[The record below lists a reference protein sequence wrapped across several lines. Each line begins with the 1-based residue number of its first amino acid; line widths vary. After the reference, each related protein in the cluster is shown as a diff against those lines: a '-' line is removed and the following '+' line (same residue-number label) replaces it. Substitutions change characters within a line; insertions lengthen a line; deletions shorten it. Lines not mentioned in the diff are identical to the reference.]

1 MNTRLANF
9 LSVALHPLLMPTILF
24 LLILFIA
31 PIPLG
36 AEPLELLMKLAVVGF
51 VFIYTFVLPAYFVYL
66 MKRWGLISS
75 LKLENLKDRR
85 LPYFVTSII
94 YTALG
99 YFLYSKNSMLFPC
112 GYILWSIAAVIL
124 CLGIISLWWQISAH
138 AAGVGGMIGALAG
151 ILVQLGEQ
159 NLFFPLLFMV
169 ILSGYVI
176 SARLALN
183 AHTPAQVGAGFL
195 LGLGISLASIFMLF

>member
-24 LLILFIA
+24 LLLLFIA
-31 PIPLG
+31 PAPLG
-36 AEPLELLMKLAVVGF
+36 AESLEMLMKLAVVGF
-51 VFIYTFVLPAYFVYL
+51 VFIYTFALPAYFVYL
-66 MKRWGLISS
+66 LKRWGMISS
-75 LKLENLKDRR
+75 LKLDNLKDRR
-85 LPYFVTSII
+85 LPYFVTALI

-112 GYILWSIAAVIL
+112 GFILWSIAAVIL
-124 CLGIISLWWQISAH
+124 CVGIISLWWQISAH

-151 ILVQLGEQ
+151 ILVQFGEHG
-159 NLFFPLLFMV
+159 LFFPLLFLV

-195 LGLGISLASIFMLF
+195 LGLGLSLASIYVLF

>member
-1 MNTRLANF
+1 MAF
-9 LSVALHPLLMPTILF
+9 HPLLMPTILF
-24 LLILFIA
+24 LLLLFIA
-31 PIPLG
+31 PTPLG
-36 AEPLELLMKLAVVGF
+36 AEPLELLMKLAVAGF
-51 VFIYTFVLPAYFVYL
+51 VFIYTFAIPAYIVYL

-85 LPYFVTSII
+85 LPYFVTAII
-94 YTALG
+94 YTVLG

-112 GYILWSIAAVIL
+112 GFILWSIAAVIL
-124 CLGIISLWWQISAH
+124 CVGIISLWWQISAH

-151 ILVQLGEQ
+151 VLVHLGEQ
-159 NLFFPLLFMV
+159 NLFFPLIFLV

-195 LGLGISLASIFMLF
+195 IGLGLSLASIFVFF

>member
-1 MNTRLANF
+1 LNTRLANF
-9 LSVALHPLLMPTILF
+9 LSVALHPLLLPTILF
-24 LLILFIA
+24 LLLLFIA

-36 AEPLELLMKLAVVGF
+36 AESLELLMKLAVVGF

-151 ILVQLGEQ
+151 ILGQLGEQ